1 MKSAKLYILALSFIS
16 LSRSVSLNV
25 IARGLFLLP
34 FILLIIISFF
44 QFNQKLKELFLHS
57 FLILAL
63 IYAPPPSDKI
73 CFSPFKHDNV
83 NETDYKKLHDAGLPN
98 TIGKGKMGMYPQ
110 LFQKK
115 YLGFEFIKRQQKQD
129 DFVSLIFLIIKI
141 SFSLLAIISLI
152 KLGYSS
158 KVRLTRLREIEE
170 SFLYEKYRFNVLTDK
185 FDDLFSS
192 EGEQRFMKDQDQII
206 SRDIIRVI
214 WR

>member
-1 MKSAKLYILALSFIS
+1 MIYSVKYQVLNLSKSF
-16 LSRSVSLNV
+16 
-25 IARGLFLLP
+25 
-34 FILLIIISFF
+34 
-44 QFNQKLKELFLHS
+44 
-57 FLILAL
+57 
-63 IYAPPPSDKI
+63 
-73 CFSPFKHDNV
+73 
-83 NETDYKKLHDAGLPN
+83 YKNSIFH
-98 TIGKGKMGMYPQ
+98 
-110 LFQKK
+110 KK
-115 YLGFEFIKRQQKQD
+115 YLWSVFAKRQKKQD
-129 DFVSLIFLIIKI
+129 NFVSLIFLIIKI

-192 EGEQRFMKDQDQII
+192 KGEQRFMKDQDQII